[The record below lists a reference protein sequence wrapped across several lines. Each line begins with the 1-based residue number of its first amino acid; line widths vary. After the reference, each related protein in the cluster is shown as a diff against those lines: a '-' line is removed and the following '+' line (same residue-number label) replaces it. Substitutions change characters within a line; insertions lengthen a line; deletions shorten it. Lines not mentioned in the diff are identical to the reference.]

1 MGAYVCPSCGEP
13 LVYDEMDLTWTP
25 ENWKWCITSN
35 NYNRQKGGG
44 FRIMPFTEKC
54 KSVFFE
60 TYLGD
65 TPYMTIIF
73 DDDTKQTWFWS
84 RKTNDWVRDDKKEM
98 E

>member
-1 MGAYVCPSCGEP
+1 
-13 LVYDEMDLTWTP
+13 
-25 ENWKWCITSN
+25 
-35 NYNRQKGGG
+35 
-44 FRIMPFTEKC
+44 MPFTEKC